1 MAQKCPQEFKNP
13 VICPEYLVFE
23 HPPHL
28 LSEARG

>member
-13 VICPEYLVFE
+13 VICPEYPVSE

-28 LSEARG
+28 LSEAQG